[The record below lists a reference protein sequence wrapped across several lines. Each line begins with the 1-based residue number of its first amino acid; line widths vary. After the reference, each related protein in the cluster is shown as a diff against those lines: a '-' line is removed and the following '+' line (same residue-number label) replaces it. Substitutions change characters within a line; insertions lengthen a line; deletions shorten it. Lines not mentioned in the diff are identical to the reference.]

1 MEFFKLSRT
10 KCCKIL
16 LLISLLAGCS
26 QFNPYVDRRR
36 EAGAQDEEHLYVGAS
51 KPNKPAIC
59 YNALY
64 NEYTEVKLLADEEC
78 KKHGTGTEAVPTHQT
93 IFTCKLLTPNHI
105 YFKCI
110 N

>member
-1 MEFFKLSRT
+1 MIAS
-10 KCCKIL
+10 
-16 LLISLLAGCS
+16 CS
-26 QFNPYVDRRR
+26 QFRPFVDRRR
-36 EAGAQDEEHLYVGAS
+36 EAGARDEAHLYVGKS

-64 NEYTEVKLLADEEC
+64 NEYSEVKALADDEC
-78 KKHGTGTEAVPTHQT
+78 VKHEKGKTAIPTHQT

-110 N
+110 D